1 MSSDRNYKWSGFILG
16 ILAEDDTKIS
26 LSLMEN
32 SNVISLM
39 AGSEK
44 VELIS
49 DSSEKVGVIIQGS
62 YQTKVSRE
70 KIVNEIIDSIERK
83 SYMTSG
89 EAEDVL
95 SGKENLFGALVK
107 LATALKKNRQVQT
120 VKTSKLGVGI

>member
-1 MSSDRNYKWSGFILG
+1 MSSDRNYKWSGFILN
-16 ILAEDDTKIS
+16 ILAEEDTKIS

-32 SNVISLM
+32 SNVISLK
-39 AGSEK
+39 AGTEK

-62 YQTKVSRE
+62 YQTKVSGE
-70 KIVNEIIDSIERK
+70 KIVNEIIDSIGRRGL
-83 SYMTSG
+83 MTSG
-89 EAEDVL
+89 EAENVL

-120 VKTSKLGVGI
+120 VKNSKLGVGI